1 MIAAINGARSVTS
14 NIKCLTPIIDW
25 KSLSIMDNAIV
36 IDKEDE
42 NRHCPLKTR
51 NFIVLHYM

>member
-36 IDKEDE
+36 MTK
-42 NRHCPLKTR
+42 KTK
-51 NFIVLHYM
+51 IVIAH